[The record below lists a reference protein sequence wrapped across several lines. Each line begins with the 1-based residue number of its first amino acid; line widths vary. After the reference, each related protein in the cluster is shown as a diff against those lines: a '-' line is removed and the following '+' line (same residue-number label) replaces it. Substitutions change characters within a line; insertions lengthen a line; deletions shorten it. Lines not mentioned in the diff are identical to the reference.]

1 MANQRKPK
9 KKKTTSVKSSKNIL
23 SNQPDWFGN
32 IRLHCIGIFVLC
44 FLLYSNTLTHDYTLD
59 DAIVIYDNEFT
70 TQGVSGIDELL
81 KYDTFR
87 GFFKVEGKENLV
99 AGGRYRPLTPIMFA
113 VGIELF
119 GQTPLI
125 NHFMNIVYYGLT
137 CVILYLL
144 LIRLFSS
151 ENNIRKAPPSAIL
164 IALISAFIFAAHPV
178 HTEVVANIKGR
189 DEIITL
195 LGSLAAL
202 YFSVRAYFE
211 KNFLFHLLAGI
222 IFFFGLLA
230 KENAITFLAVVP
242 LAFFVFT
249 NARIKDIAT
258 LTAPYITAAAVFLFI
273 RFSVL
278 GPFEI
283 GEPVRELMNN
293 PFLKLEGNQYVDFTF
308 SEKMATIFYTL
319 LEYLRLLI
327 IPHPLTHDYY
337 PRQIEMMSFGDWQV
351 ILSVLIYVG
360 AGIYGLIRALKKDP
374 IGFGILFYLITLSI
388 VSNIVFSVGTN
399 MGERFIFM
407 PSVGFCLILGVLGY
421 RFAISR
427 ADGNTLRDFSQLKPV
442 LGILAVI
449 LVLFSAKSFTR
460 NFVWK
465 DNFTLFTT
473 DVKTSPNSAKVR
485 NSAGGELIAQ
495 STKTDNEVE
504 KTKMLNEAVGHLT
517 EAIKIHPGF
526 KNAFLLM
533 GNAHNYLKNYDESIR
548 FYNQAL
554 KLDPNYA
561 EAKGNL
567 AITYRE
573 AGKFYGEQK
582 GDLQKALGYLNEA
595 YNLNAQDYET
605 LRLLGV
611 AYGIGQNN
619 PKAIEFFTKALNVKP
634 EDADANFNLGTA
646 YFQAGDQATATT
658 YFNKA
663 KAINPNIEQ
672 ERSQRR

>member
-1 MANQRKPK
+1 
-9 KKKTTSVKSSKNIL
+9 
-23 SNQPDWFGN
+23 
-32 IRLHCIGIFVLC
+32 
-44 FLLYSNTLTHDYTLD
+44 
-59 DAIVIYDNEFT
+59 
-70 TQGVSGIDELL
+70 
-81 KYDTFR
+81 
-87 GFFKVEGKENLV
+87 
-99 AGGRYRPLTPIMFA
+99 
-113 VGIELF
+113 
-119 GQTPLI
+119 
-125 NHFMNIVYYGLT
+125 
-137 CVILYLL
+137 
-144 LIRLFSS
+144 
-151 ENNIRKAPPSAIL
+151 
-164 IALISAFIFAAHPV
+164 
-178 HTEVVANIKGR
+178 
-189 DEIITL
+189 
-195 LGSLAAL
+195 
-202 YFSVRAYFE
+202 
-211 KNFLFHLLAGI
+211 LAGI

-242 LAFFVFT
+242 LAFFIFT

-421 RFAISR
+421 RFAFSR

-460 NFVWK
+460 NFIWK

-485 NSAGGELIAQ
+485 NSAGGELIEQ
-495 STKTDNEVE
+495 STKTDIEVE
-504 KTKMLNEAVGHLT
+504 KTKMLNEAVVNLT

-526 KNAFLLM
+526 
-533 GNAHNYLKNYDESIR
+533 
-548 FYNQAL
+548 
-554 KLDPNYA
+554 
-561 EAKGNL
+561 
-567 AITYRE
+567 
-573 AGKFYGEQK
+573 
-582 GDLQKALGYLNEA
+582 
-595 YNLNAQDYET
+595 
-605 LRLLGV
+605 
-611 AYGIGQNN
+611 
-619 PKAIEFFTKALNVKP
+619 
-634 EDADANFNLGTA
+634 
-646 YFQAGDQATATT
+646 
-658 YFNKA
+658 
-663 KAINPNIEQ
+663 
-672 ERSQRR
+672 